1 MVRTGE
7 GFVQR
12 IDTMLEYEKEI
23 DTFDDAVLSQENAP
37 EKELGEGFLRQMR

>member
-7 GFVQR
+7 GRVQR

-23 DTFDDAVLSQENAP
+23 NTFDDAVVS
-37 EKELGEGFLRQMR
+37 